1 MSTGMPLPL
10 TFANGDVGPQCIDA
24 TKLKFIG
31 RSRPGNEFHS
41 SLATSWLR
49 LGFRP
54 PSEARLQ
61 QGPVHVITLTP
72 TQEIT
77 HCKWVHQGEA
87 R

>member
-1 MSTGMPLPL
+1 MGAGMLLPL
-10 TFANGDVGPQCIDA
+10 IFANGDVGPQCIDA

-31 RSRPGNEFHS
+31 RSRPSIEFHS

-54 PSEARLQ
+54 PSEARPQ
-61 QGPVHVITLTP
+61 QGPVLVIKVTP

-77 HCKWVHQGEA
+77 PCKWVHQGEA